1 MCSVKRAAPRYD
13 MSTTETLHSPDDE
26 QFGFTGRRLFPPGI
40 EVRAEPLH
48 QNTIVNGYLP

>member
-13 MSTTETLHSPDDE
+13 MSTTETLRSPDNE